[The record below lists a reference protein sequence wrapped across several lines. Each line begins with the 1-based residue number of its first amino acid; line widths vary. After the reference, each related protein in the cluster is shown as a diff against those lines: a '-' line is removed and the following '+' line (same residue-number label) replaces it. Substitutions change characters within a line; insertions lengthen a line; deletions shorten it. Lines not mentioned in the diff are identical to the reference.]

1 MPRKLYAGRKSGVPK
16 RILIRKND
24 TVKVIAGRDKGK
36 TGRVLDVIA
45 DRGTVLVEHV
55 AMIKRHTRP
64 NPARQIKGGVA
75 ERESPIHVSNVMLVG
90 SDGKPTRIG
99 MRVEKTGNKERRVR
113 IGRKTGEVI
122 ASSSRSNK

>member
-1 MPRKLYAGRKSGVPK
+1 MPRKLFGGRKAGVPK

-24 TVKVIAGRDKGK
+24 TVKVISGKDKGK

-45 DRGTVLVEHV
+45 SRGTVLVEHV

-64 NPARQIKGGVA
+64 NPAKQIKGGVA
-75 ERESPIHVSNVMLVG
+75 EREAAIHISNVMLVG

-99 MRVEKTGNKERRVR
+99 MKVEKVGNKERRTR
-113 IGRKTGEVI
+113 MGRKTGEI
-122 ASSSRSNK
+122 IPSPRSK

>member
-1 MPRKLYAGRKSGVPK
+1 MPRKLFGSRKGGVPK

-24 TVKVIAGRDKGK
+24 TVKVITGRDKVK

-45 DRGTVLVEHV
+45 DRGMVLVEHV
-55 AMIKRHTRP
+55 GMIKRHTRP

-75 ERESPIHVSNVMLVG
+75 EREAAIHISNVMLVG

-99 MRVEKTGNKERRVR
+99 MKVEKVGNKERRTR
-113 IGRKTGEVI
+113 MARKTGELLP
-122 ASSSRSNK
+122 SPRSK

>member
-1 MPRKLYAGRKSGVPK
+1 MPRKIFGKKLAGVPK

-24 TVKVIAGRDKGK
+24 TVKVISGGSKGK

-45 DRGTVLVEHV
+45 DRGLVLVEHV

-75 ERESPIHVSNVMLVG
+75 ERESAIHISNVMLVG

-99 MRVEKTGNKERRVR
+99 MKVEKVGNKERRTR
-113 IGRKTGEVI
+113 IGRKTGEI
-122 ASSSRSNK
+122 LPSPRSK

>member
-1 MPRKLYAGRKSGVPK
+1 MPRKLFGGKKAGVPK

-24 TVKVIAGRDKGK
+24 NVQVISGKNKGR

-45 DRGTVLVEHV
+45 DRGLVLVEHV

-64 NPARQIKGGVA
+64 NPAKQIKGGVA
-75 ERESPIHVSNVMLVG
+75 ERESAIHVSNVMLVG

-99 MRVEKTGNKERRVR
+99 MKVEKVGNKERRTR

-122 ASSSRSNK
+122 ASPRNK

>member
-1 MPRKLYAGRKSGVPK
+1 MPRKLFGDKLAGVPK

-24 TVKVIAGRDKGK
+24 TVKVITGKDKGK

-45 DRGTVLVEHV
+45 ERGLVLVEHV

-64 NPARQIKGGVA
+64 NPAKQIKGGVA
-75 ERESPIHVSNVMLVG
+75 EREAPIHVSNVMLVG

-99 MRVEKTGNKERRVR
+99 MKTEKVGNKERRTR
-113 IGRKTGEVI
+113 IGRRTGE
-122 ASSSRSNK
+122 ALPAPRNK

>member
-1 MPRKLYAGRKSGVPK
+1 MPRKIFGSKKAGIPK
-16 RILIRKND
+16 RILIRRND
-24 TVKVIAGRDKGK
+24 TVKVIAGKNKGK

-45 DRGTVLVEHV
+45 DRGLVLVEHV

-64 NPARQIKGGVA
+64 NPAKQIKGGVA
-75 ERESPIHVSNVMLVG
+75 ERESAIHVSNVMLVG

-99 MRVEKTGNKERRVR
+99 MKVEKVGNKERRTR

-122 ASSSRSNK
+122 ASPRTSR

>member
-1 MPRKLYAGRKSGVPK
+1 MPRKLFGTKLAGVPK

-24 TVKVIAGRDKGK
+24 TVKVISGKDKGK

-45 DRGTVLVEHV
+45 ERGLVLVEHV

-64 NPARQIKGGVA
+64 NPAKQIKGGVA
-75 ERESPIHVSNVMLVG
+75 EREAPIHVSNVMLVG

-99 MRVEKTGNKERRVR
+99 MKTEKVGNKERRTR
-113 IGRKTGEVI
+113 IGRRTGE
-122 ASSSRSNK
+122 ALPAPRNK